1 ESMTGKAND
10 KEKTR
15 AKQRPLADHK
25 RQGRV
30 FIPPIMAAAGGR
42 LVERSWHRETLP
54 DFLWIALML
63 GRRSDWRAVFS
74 ALDVVDRFVPDG
86 PRFADGR
93 LTTFALVPEAARSA
107 ARESLRSETPHAL
120 PGVFGHVIGLYPTCP
135 ARWLYADWLG
145 EHEPDPEQG
154 LPLVRQLVGEH
165 TDKGGVNETRLRM
178 AAFSRRV
185 THGKMSYPGTGVFK
199 LFPKYPNGLNTQE
212 QRQVESVLRGIWMS
226 FFGQEAETYPDVLR
240 WPRDF
245 WARNRELASCDIPFD
260 REEIEMPDADGP
272 IDPEPLLASELTGVL
287 RAMDALGDTLKRVQ
301 LEIVKDPEADGSVE
315 VLLGLASR
323 LYRLLY
329 ALIERPSAWSPDTLG
344 LHVRPIVDTRIVVG
358 WLIARNDPE
367 MFAAYRQHGLG
378 RLKLLRDHIEAD
390 LGDDAGEEHKQFV
403 EYLNRRVNLERDEW
417 FQPVNVGSYAD
428 VGPRDM
434 AIEAGLKRVYDL
446 SYAPLSSD
454 NHGEWPAVRDGD
466 TVRCK
471 EPLHGNHR
479 VGAFDPPTRVIRPSP
494 VGSAIECARAGI
506 EQVFG
511 HYEKQGKVAD
521 ALDAVEAAFEK
532 AAYSSGQ

>member
-1 ESMTGKAND
+1 MADELND
-10 KEKTR
+10 EKQTR
-15 AKQRPLADHK
+15 GKQRPLADHK
-25 RQGRV
+25 RQGRKFV
-30 FIPPIMAAAGGR
+30 PPIMATAGDR
-42 LVERSWHRETLP
+42 LIERSWHREMLP
-54 DFLWIALML
+54 DFLWIAHML
-63 GRRSDWRAVFS
+63 GRRSDWRAVYS
-74 ALDVVDRFVPDG
+74 ALEVVDRFVPDG

-93 LTTFALVPEAARSA
+93 LTTFALVPETDRDA
-107 ARESLRSETPHAL
+107 ARESLRRETPHAL

-154 LPLVRQLVGEH
+154 LPLVQQLVGEH
-165 TDKGGVNETRLRM
+165 TNKAGVHETRLRM

-185 THGKMSYPGTGVFK
+185 THGRISHPGTCGFELFPRYPG
-199 LFPKYPNGLNTQE
+199 GLNTQE
-212 QRQVESVLRGIWMS
+212 QRQVESMLRGIWMS
-226 FFGQEAETYPDVLR
+226 LFGQEADTYPDVLR
-240 WPRDF
+240 WPREF
-245 WARNRELASCDIPFD
+245 WARNRELTSCDIPFD
-260 REEIEMPDADGP
+260 REETEMPDEDGQV
-272 IDPEPLLASELTGVL
+272 DPEPLLASELTSVL
-287 RAMDALGDTLKRVQ
+287 RAMDTLGDKLKHVQ
-301 LEIVKDPEADGSVE
+301 LEIVKEPDADSSSE

-344 LHVRPIVDTRIVVG
+344 LHVRPIVDTRILVG

-367 MFAAYRQHGLG
+367 MFAAYREHGLG

-390 LGDDAGEEHKQFV
+390 LGDDAGEEDKQFL

-434 AIEAGLKRVYDL
+434 AIQAGLKRVYDL

-454 NHGEWPAVRDGD
+454 NHGEWPAVREGD
-466 TVRCK
+466 TALCN

-479 VGAFDPPTRVIRPSP
+479 VGAFDPPARVIRPSP
-494 VGSAIECARAGI
+494 VTSAIEHARAGI
-506 EQVFG
+506 EQVSG
-511 HYEKQGKVAD
+511 YYGKQRKITE
-521 ALDAVEAAFEK
+521 ALDGVEAAFEN
-532 AAYSSGQ
+532 AAYSD